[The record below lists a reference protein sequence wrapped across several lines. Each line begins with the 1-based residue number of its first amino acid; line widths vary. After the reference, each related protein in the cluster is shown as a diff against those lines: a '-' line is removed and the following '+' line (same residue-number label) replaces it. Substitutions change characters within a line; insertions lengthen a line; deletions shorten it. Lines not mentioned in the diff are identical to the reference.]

1 VCMPFTSTRPA
12 DALGR
17 YLDDLSL
24 WFVRETLTDGRGQG
38 SNWFSTTFFSTASR
52 ATPLGGVQR
61 GGRFCRPIQNRAQT
75 FPRARQKYSLH
86 SRVLEIDLVAG
97 LWL

>member
-52 ATPLGGVQR
+52 ATPRRGSSGVGGSADPSKTGLKLSHVPDRSTLCTLG
-61 GGRFCRPIQNRAQT
+61 CLKSI
-75 FPRARQKYSLH
+75 
-86 SRVLEIDLVAG
+86 
-97 LWL
+97 